1 MDTPQVLLDH
11 HLKTLR
17 LVNGICWAGVTL
29 LWLRGVDLN
38 HRPLG
43 YEPNELPDCSTPQF
57 DDSNRVLERQTAAA
71 TFLYSLC
78 CLRFTD

>member
-1 MDTPQVLLDH
+1 MGTKRANYRSNIFNGLQGGSEE
-11 HLKTLR
+11 R
-17 LVNGICWAGVTL
+17 VNGINGLEICSM
-29 LWLRGVDLN
+29 
-38 HRPLG
+38 G